1 MIEGYIGVP
10 GAGKT
15 LSMTVRAYKSRKLY
29 DEIVSNYSLNFGEG
43 VRVRRFSTAEQLL
56 QVCDSALGTSTR
68 PGDGIRRLLLIDEV
82 HLIFDARM
90 WSKVPAEFLRVLAQP
105 RKAALDMLYT
115 AQHESQVEKRLRVVT
130 NYLHLCRSW
139 GKDFNFRSD
148 TPFVFWSKCQESFEF
163 RSPRARD
170 YGTRFYRF
178 KKKWGHLYDTLEVLD
193 RMDLDE
199 LVTAGKATAV
209 SPPEAV
215 SV

>member
-29 DEIVSNYSLNFGEG
+29 DEIVSNYSLNFGDKTKV
-43 VRVRRFSTAEQLL
+43 VRFNNAEQLL
-56 QVCDSALGTSTR
+56 AICEKALGTSTT
-68 PGDGIRRLLLIDEV
+68 PGDGVRRLLLIDEV

-90 WSKVPAEFLRVLAQP
+90 WSKVPPEFLRVLAQP

-130 NYLHLCRSW
+130 NYLHLCKSW
-139 GKDFNFRSD
+139 GKDFNFWSD
-148 TPFVFWSKCQESFEF
+148 TPYVFWSKCQESFEF
-163 RSPRARD
+163 RSPRAVD

-178 KKKWGHLYDTLEVLD
+178 KKKWGRLYDSWEVLD
-193 RMDLDE
+193 RMAIE
-199 LVTAGKATAV
+199 QTGTQGVV
-209 SPPEAV
+209 SAQGAP
-215 SV
+215 